1 MAAVAEAVLD
11 VPVLQPFTTVY
22 NSFTT
27 FYKQNRIV
35 HNSLPCYKDEAPTST
50 KVEPFTPC
58 RRPVPAPGC
67 VAASLRKE
75 PRPQDDRLRTELS
88 EAKRN
93 IDSLRKTTVAMAK
106 KFSIFE
112 AKAAESQNKN
122 RERERELEATIAKQ
136 KKELAALRRER
147 PKHRAQIKA
156 VAAAIAVAP
165 PTAAPVAKKR
175 ACTVPQRSQKMPK
188 TSASER

>member
-1 MAAVAEAVLD
+1 MRSAGQREAKRGYGNGNAGKAHLGSAG
-11 VPVLQPFTTVY
+11 Q
-22 NSFTT
+22 
-27 FYKQNRIV
+27 
-35 HNSLPCYKDEAPTST
+35 C
-50 KVEPFTPC
+50 
-58 RRPVPAPGC
+58 
-67 VAASLRKE
+67 
-75 PRPQDDRLRTELS
+75 

-93 IDSLRKTTVAMAK
+93 IDSLRKTIVAMAK

-156 VAAAIAVAP
+156 VAAAITVAP